1 MFRFNFTTFLIF
13 LLLALPV
20 NGKDKS
26 TIFTVDMNKLLKL
39 SNIGKDIV
47 YRNNLARISLQNEN
61 DALEAELLM
70 EEKTLSD
77 LRKELS
83 ANDFRAK
90 AIEFDEK
97 VTIIRSEQSK
107 KEDTLVNNIRKEE
120 AEFYKSIYPLLYELL
135 SDRGGLVLMDQR
147 NIILWD
153 SSVDITEDA
162 IVVINK
168 VLGKS
173 DQNTKDVVE

>member
-1 MFRFNFTTFLIF
+1 
-13 LLLALPV
+13 
-20 NGKDKS
+20 
-26 TIFTVDMNKLLKL
+26 
-39 SNIGKDIV
+39 
-47 YRNNLARISLQNEN
+47 
-61 DALEAELLM
+61 M
-70 EEKTLSD
+70 EEKLGD
-77 LRKELS
+77 QRKELS

-90 AIEFDEK
+90 AIDDDEK

-107 KEDTLVNNIRKEE
+107 KEDMLVNNIRKEE

-147 NIILWD
+147 NVILWD

-162 IVVINK
+162 IVVINT

-173 DQNTKDVVE
+173 GRNTKDIVE

>member
-26 TIFTVDMNKLLKL
+26 IIFTVDMNKLLKL

-61 DALEAELLM
+61 DALEAELLL
-70 EEKTLSD
+70 EEKALSD

-83 ANDFRAK
+83 ANDFREK
-90 AIEFDEK
+90 AIEFDKK

-107 KEDTLVNNIRKEE
+107 KEDILVNNIRKEE
-120 AEFYKSIYPLLYELL
+120 AEFYKNIYPLLYELL

-147 NIILWD
+147 NVVLWD

>member
-1 MFRFNFTTFLIF
+1 MFRLNFTTFLIF

-26 TIFTVDMNKLLKL
+26 IIFTVDMNKLLKL

-61 DALEAELLM
+61 DALEAELLL
-70 EEKTLSD
+70 EEKALSD

-83 ANDFRAK
+83 VDEFRAK
-90 AIEFDEK
+90 AIEFDKK

-107 KEDTLVNNIRKEE
+107 KEDILVNNIRKEE
-120 AEFYKSIYPLLYELL
+120 AEFYKNIYPLLYELL
-135 SDRGGLVLMDQR
+135 SNRGGLVLMDQR
-147 NIILWD
+147 NVVLWD

-173 DQNTKDVVE
+173 GRNTKDIVE

>member
-1 MFRFNFTTFLIF
+1 MFRFNFTPFLIF
-13 LLLALPV
+13 LLLAQPV

-26 TIFTVDMNKLLKL
+26 IIFTVDMNKLLKL
-39 SNIGKDIV
+39 SSIGKDIV
-47 YRNNLARISLQNEN
+47 YRNNLARLSLQKEN
-61 DALEAELLM
+61 DALEAELLL
-70 EEKTLSD
+70 EEKALSD

-90 AIEFDEK
+90 AIEFDKK

-107 KEDTLVNNIRKEE
+107 KEDILVDNIRKEE
-120 AEFYKSIYPLLYELL
+120 AEFYKKIYPLLYELL

-147 NIILWD
+147 NVVLWD

-173 DQNTKDVVE
+173 NRNTKDVVE

>member
-20 NGKDKS
+20 NGQDKS
-26 TIFTVDMNKLLKL
+26 IIFTVDMNKLLKL
-39 SNIGKDIV
+39 SIIGKDIV
-47 YRNNLARISLQNEN
+47 YRNNLARLSLQNEN
-61 DALEAELLM
+61 DALEAELLL
-70 EEKTLSD
+70 EEKALSD

-90 AIEFDEK
+90 AVEFDKK

-107 KEDTLVNNIRKEE
+107 KEDILVDNIRKEE
-120 AEFYKSIYPLLYELL
+120 AEFYKNIYPLLYELL

-147 NIILWD
+147 NVVLWD

-168 VLGKS
+168 VLDKS
-173 DQNTKDVVE
+173 NRNTKDVVE